1 MLHLPAEIAT
11 EIVSAWLSFVK
22 QKPESQASAVPGGNT
37 GTTDVPCMPCIA
49 STQEPGPPSEK
60 VSNLIAA
67 IGAVAKLLTKAEIRE
82 DPEAQKAMDDEFYKL
97 QGDGITGTCHLGLVP
112 SKGKT
117 RRNARSTND
126 RRKDPLW
133 SRVWYRIDKGL

>member
-11 EIVSAWLSFVK
+11 EIVSAWLNFVK

-97 QGDGITGTCHLGLVP
+97 QGDGTTGTWDLSQVRA
-112 SKGKT
+112 K
-117 RRNARSTND
+117 RDVMRDARSTGE
-126 RRKDPLW
+126 KTHCE
-133 SRVWYRIDKGL
+133 RVFWYRIDQGF

>member
-11 EIVSAWLSFVK
+11 EIVSAWLSFVM

-37 GTTDVPCMPCIA
+37 GTTDVPRMPCSA
-49 STQEPGPPSEK
+49 STQEPGPPSEP

-82 DPEAQKAMDDEFYKL
+82 DPEAQKAMDAEFYKL
-97 QGDGITGTCHLGLVP
+97 QGDGITGTWDLPQVRAKRDVMQEARKQEKRHIMVACLV
-112 SKGKT
+112 SN
-117 RRNARSTND
+117 R
-126 RRKDPLW
+126 
-133 SRVWYRIDKGL
+133 